1 MEHEVRFEKGIV
13 IVRVWGKADPDGYA
27 ATTASIVSLP
37 DWKTGTPIL
46 VDYEDLDLTEASIAD
61 VRDFASASARFRK
74 ELGHCLCAVVNSK
87 RLDFGLAR
95 MWQVFMNMT
104 SDVEV
109 TVHYNVEDAMSWIEE
124 NMRHNC

>member
-1 MEHEVRFEKGIV
+1 MEHEVRFERGIV

-27 ATTASIVSLP
+27 ETTASIVSLL

-46 VDYEDLDLTEASIAD
+46 VDYEDLDLTVATIAD
-61 VRDFASASARFRK
+61 VRAFAGASARFRK

-87 RLDFGLAR
+87 SLDFGMAR
-95 MWQVFMNMT
+95 MWQVFMNIA

-109 TVHYNVEDAMSWIEE
+109 AVFYRVEDAMSWLEE
-124 NMRHNC
+124 NMKHGC

>member
-13 IVRVWGKADPDGYA
+13 IVRVWDKAVPEGYA
-27 ATTASIVSLP
+27 ATAAAIVSLP
-37 DWKTGTPIL
+37 DWKAGMPIL
-46 VDYEDLDLTEASIAD
+46 IDFEDLDLALATIDD
-61 VRDFASASARFRK
+61 VRAFARGAAQYRK

-95 MWQVFMNMT
+95 VWQVFMNMT

-109 TVHYNVEDAMSWIEE
+109 AVFYNVEDAMSWIEK
-124 NMRHNC
+124 NMQHEC